1 MEDKSWLVDDGVGV
15 VSRVFTTSDRL
26 TGPPH
31 PVQSS
36 GRSALSV
43 SVSWRR
49 TEGSDG
55 EAAALLVLISLL
67 FKLQQDEGNC

>member
-15 VSRVFTTSDRL
+15 VSRVSTSDRL
-26 TGPPH
+26 TDPPH